1 MDIFYSDMIDDNNI
15 ELSSLESHHC
25 SIVLRKGIG
34 DQIEI
39 LDGIGNQYICKII
52 DNNKKKVIANILDK
66 NFYNNQEYNIHL
78 IIAPT
83 KSQDR
88 IEWLVEKS
96 IEIGVSEISFIK
108 TNRTV
113 RKKVN
118 IDRINKIAISAM
130 KQSSQFY
137 LPHINNLNSFKNVV
151 SNLSEKQLFIAHLED
166 QERKKISDIYQKNN
180 NCCIMIGPEGDF
192 TIDEI
197 DLAKKNNFKSV
208 SLGNSRLRTETA
220 GIYAVSMVKALNE

>member
-15 ELSSLESHHC
+15 KLSSLESHHC
-25 SIVLRKGIG
+25 SIVLRKSIG

-39 LDGIGNQYICKII
+39 LDGIGNQYICKIT
-52 DNNKKKVIANILDK
+52 DNNKKQVIANILDK
-66 NFYNNQEYNIHL
+66 NFHKNQGYNIHL

-96 IEIGVSEISFIK
+96 IEIGVSKISFIK
-108 TNRTV
+108 TNRTL
-113 RKKVN
+113 RKKIN

-130 KQSSQFY
+130 KQSGQFY

-151 SNLSEKQLFIAHLED
+151 SNLSGRQLFIAHLED
-166 QERKKISDIYQKNN
+166 QKRRKISEIYQKNN
-180 NCCIMIGPEGDF
+180 DCCIMIGPEGDF

-197 DLAKKNNFKSV
+197 DLAKKNNFESV
-208 SLGNSRLRTETA
+208 TLGNSRLRTETA
-220 GIYAVSMVKALNE
+220 GIYAVSMVKTLNE

>member
-208 SLGNSRLRTETA
+208 TLGNSRLRTETA

>member
-108 TNRTV
+108 TNRTL